1 MPPGMRHP
9 QHPWAS
15 CSSVPPPSERR
26 TSSCMPKLISWSK
39 YCFVYKYIEIL
50 IYSYLYFRTFYMET
64 SQSTA
69 RKLTARNKKKVKE
82 LWRCLF
88 FVLWAM
94 AWSPFHYLVV
104 ESFSCI
110 VLRGLPSES
119 VIFSV
124 VKKHEHAIWDQ
135 VVLFTNKYIFVFKD
149 ILQPYSKLDEEFELV
164 ILVPYDLIQWIL
176 SADRSNLYSKLWN
189 ELNHVSLGISI
200 FLLILV
206 WRTMEK

>member
-1 MPPGMRHP
+1 
-9 QHPWAS
+9 
-15 CSSVPPPSERR
+15 
-26 TSSCMPKLISWSK
+26 
-39 YCFVYKYIEIL
+39 
-50 IYSYLYFRTFYMET
+50 MET

-88 FVLWAM
+88 FSEQWPSHPFTILWLNHFHVL
-94 AWSPFHYLVV
+94 
-104 ESFSCI
+104 FSEACH
-110 VLRGLPSES
+110 LP
-119 VIFSV
+119 
-124 VKKHEHAIWDQ
+124 KKHEHAIWDQ

-189 ELNHVSLGISI
+189 ELNHVYWVLAYFSLFWCEGLWKNKHFISQVASFLPHPGIMYQII
-200 FLLILV
+200 FALY
-206 WRTMEK
+206 